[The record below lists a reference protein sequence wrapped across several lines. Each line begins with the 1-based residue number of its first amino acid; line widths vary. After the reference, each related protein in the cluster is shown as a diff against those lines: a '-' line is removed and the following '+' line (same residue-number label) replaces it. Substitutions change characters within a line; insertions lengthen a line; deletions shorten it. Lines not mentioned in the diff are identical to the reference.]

1 MELIVDENKM
11 RALLKDTLIEMMKD
25 RRDIFHKIV
34 IESIEDIGLANAIKA
49 GRKNKFVNESR
60 IANIAK

>member
-1 MELIVDENKM
+1 M

-25 RRDIFHKIV
+25 RRDIFHKNV
-34 IESIEDIGLANAIKA
+34 IESIEDIGLANAIRA